1 MAQCNNGPRARYE
14 EGCSMIE
21 VRNLTKIFNR
31 GKFNET
37 VAVSDISLKI
47 KDKSIVALTGPSGC
61 GKTTLLSM
69 MSLILT
75 PTSGEILYDGDN
87 LLSGS
92 DNFKTNF
99 RRMNFGFIFQHIN
112 LLPQYTTIENI
123 LLPLYAFDA
132 EPKEYEER
140 AYSWLKKLGIY
151 DRATHLVEQLSG
163 GEQQRAAFVRAL
175 IREPK
180 YIFADEPTV
189 FVDEE
194 TSRIIYR
201 IFMELREAG
210 KTIVLS
216 THDPELIKVA
226 DEVYKIKRGSLA

>member
-1 MAQCNNGPRARYE
+1 
-14 EGCSMIE
+14 MIE
-21 VRNLTKIFNR
+21 AKGLTKIFNR

-47 KDKSIVALTGPSGC
+47 KDRSIVALTGPSGC

-69 MSLILT
+69 LGLILT
-75 PTSGEILYDGDN
+75 PTSGQILYDGDN
-87 LLSGS
+87 VLSGS

-99 RRMNFGFIFQHIN
+99 RREKFGFIFQHIN

-123 LLPLYAFDA
+123 LLPLYSFDE
-132 EPKEYEER
+132 EPKLYEGKACE
-140 AYSWLKKLGIY
+140 WLKKLNIL

-175 IREPK
+175 IKEPA

-194 TSRIIYR
+194 TSRIIYKVLT
-201 IFMELREAG
+201 ELREAG
-210 KTIVLS
+210 KTVILS
-216 THDPELIKVA
+216 THDPELIKIS
-226 DEVYKIKRGSLA
+226 DEIYRIKKGTLA

>member
-1 MAQCNNGPRARYE
+1 
-14 EGCSMIE
+14 MIE

-69 MSLILT
+69 MGLILT

-92 DNFKTNF
+92 DNFKTNY

-123 LLPLYAFDA
+123 LLPLYSFDA
-132 EPKEYEER
+132 EPKQYEER
-140 AYSWLKKLGIY
+140 AKSWLKKLGIY

-175 IREPK
+175 IKEPK

-194 TSRIIYR
+194 TSRIIYQV
-201 IFMELREAG
+201 FMELREAG
-210 KTIVLS
+210 KTVVLS

-226 DEVYKIKRGSLA
+226 DEVYKIKKGSLA